1 MTDLER
7 EERFIKIY
15 NDYIDVLLDEQSD
28 IIEKCDD
35 PQRHCKQIVQALQQI
50 NDLMDTRTRVNE
62 QGIYRIELQVWTM
75 HRA

>member
-15 NDYIDVLLDEQSD
+15 NEYIDVLLDEQSD
-28 IIEKCDD
+28 ILIKCFD
-35 PQRHCKQIVQALQQI
+35 PERHNKQIERALQQI
-50 NDLMDTRTRVNE
+50 INLKDTRTRVNE